1 MYMYIKYSSNYFK
14 YSILVKIFENKEGYV
29 RATLG
34 SLRGWVVGEPRFPY
48 FMKKND
54 YIY

>member
-1 MYMYIKYSSNYFK
+1 MYIKYSSNYFK

-34 SLRGWVVGEPRFPY
+34 SLRGWGGRGNLGFPTL
-48 FMKKND
+48 
-54 YIY
+54 